1 MLKVRG
7 RSDGAQQGLAVERVE
22 ATVKMTRML
31 SAAEQVQPVGGYNRP
46 SSRPYKKTERALAP
60 EPRGPFGD
68 PPAAVL
74 CPRIG

>member
-31 SAAEQVQPVGGYNRP
+31 SAFEQIR
-46 SSRPYKKTERALAP
+46 R
-60 EPRGPFGD
+60 RGR
-68 PPAAVL
+68 L
-74 CPRIG
+74 QSTL